1 MKTSLIRDAEAGRV
15 APLSVESPPGK
26 SKLGEIAAWFK
37 AVDGAA
43 PPPAPPWKY
52 TAATFF
58 GSLIGI
64 STIGLLTKHTDFIW
78 IVGSFGA
85 MAVIV
90 FSLIPAPVAQPRNVI
105 GGNTIG
111 GAVGVAVYKLF
122 LAYGVQDDYRWLA
135 GGLAVAITVALQER
149 TRTVHPPGGATS
161 LIAVLGPAPVHD
173 AGWLYVLFPA
183 CFAAVV
189 LVLVAFVFNR
199 AVGRTYPQ
207 YWW

>member
-1 MKTSLIRDAEAGRV
+1 MQA
-15 APLSVESPPGK
+15 PPGK
-26 SKLGEIAAWFK
+26 SKMGELAEWFGG
-37 AVDGAA
+37 VQGAA
-43 PPPAPPWKY
+43 PPPAPPLKY
-52 TAATFF
+52 TVATFF
-58 GSLIGI
+58 GSFIGI
-64 STIGLLTKHTDFIW
+64 STIGLLTKYTDFIW

-90 FSLIPAPVAQPRNVI
+90 FSLFPAPVAQPRNVI

-111 GAVGVAVYKLF
+111 GAVGVAVFKLF
-122 LAYGVQDDYRWLA
+122 SEFGVEEDFKWVA

-161 LIAVLGPAPVHD
+161 LIFVLGPASVQET
-173 AGWLYVLFPA
+173 GWLYVLFPA
-183 CFAAVV
+183 CFAACVV
-189 LVLVAFVFNR
+189 VAVGFAFNR